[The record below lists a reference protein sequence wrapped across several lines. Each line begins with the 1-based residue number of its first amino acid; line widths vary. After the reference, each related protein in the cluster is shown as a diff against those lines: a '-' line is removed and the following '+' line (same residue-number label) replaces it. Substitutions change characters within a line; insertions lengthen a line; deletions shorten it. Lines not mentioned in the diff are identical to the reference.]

1 MKDLTQG
8 KTGISIF
15 LFALPML
22 LGNVLQQT
30 YNIVD
35 TYIIGQYIGKE
46 ALAAAG
52 ASFPVIFLLVSLV
65 IGVTTGTTIIISQY
79 FGAGNIEKVRQSID
93 TAMIFLFFASLAL
106 SILGLL
112 LSNTIFKILK
122 LPEELIPMATLY
134 FNIYAGSLV
143 FMFGYNATSAIL
155 RGLGDSKTPLFFL
168 LISTILNIGLDLL
181 FVVVFHW
188 GVAGV
193 AFATAISQ
201 GVSFFLS
208 VWYLNKYHQLIRFSI
223 KGISF
228 DRTIFRQSL
237 RIGIPTG
244 IQQTLVALGMLTLV
258 GIVNQFGTNAI
269 AAYTIVGRIDSIASM
284 PAMNFSMALSTFVG
298 QNIGANKIYRIKQG
312 LISTIWM
319 SLVVALAISIIA
331 IFLGEYI
338 VSAFTNEKEVIDI
351 GKSYLTIVGM
361 FYVAFT
367 ALFVFNGLLRGAGDT
382 LIPMFITLISLWVLR
397 IPASWLL
404 SKQFGTV
411 GIWWG
416 IPIAW
421 VVGLIVSFFYY
432 RTGKWKNKSVIHDS
446 HKKH

>member
-112 LSNTIFKILK
+112 LSNTIFRVLK
-122 LPEELIPMATLY
+122 LPDELIPMATLY

-143 FMFGYNATSAIL
+143 LMFGYNVTSAIL

-181 FVVVFHW
+181 FVIVFHW
-188 GVAGV
+188 GIVGV
-193 AFATAISQ
+193 ALATAISQ

-208 VWYLNKYHQLIRFSI
+208 VWYLNKYHQLIRFSF

-319 SLVVALAISIIA
+319 SFIVALIISIIA

-338 VSAFTNEKEVIDI
+338 VSAFTNEKEVIEI

-404 SKQFGTV
+404 SKQLGTD

-421 VVGLIVSFFYY
+421 VVGLIISFFYY
-432 RTGKWKNKSVIHDS
+432 RTGNWKNKSVLHETY
-446 HKKH
+446 KKH

>member
-79 FGAGNIEKVRQSID
+79 FGAGNLEKVRQSID

>member
-79 FGAGNIEKVRQSID
+79 FGAGNLEKVRQSID

-112 LSNTIFKILK
+112 LSNTIFRVLK
-122 LPEELIPMATLY
+122 LPNELIPMATLY

-143 FMFGYNATSAIL
+143 LMFGYNATSAIL

-181 FVVVFHW
+181 FVIVFHW

-193 AFATAISQ
+193 ALATAISQ

-228 DRTIFRQSL
+228 DRTIFRHSL

-298 QNIGANKIYRIKQG
+298 QNIGANKMFRIKQG

-319 SLVVALAISIIA
+319 SLAVALLISLIA
-331 IFLGEYI
+331 IFFGEYI
-338 VSAFTNEKEVIDI
+338 VSAFTNEKEVIEI

-382 LIPMFITLISLWVLR
+382 LIPMFITLISLWALR

-404 SKQFGTV
+404 SKQLGTD

-421 VVGLIVSFFYY
+421 VVGLVVSFFYY
-432 RTGKWKNKSVIHDS
+432 RTGNWKNKSVFRES
-446 HKKH
+446 NKKH

>member
-79 FGAGNIEKVRQSID
+79 FGAGNLEKVRQSID

-112 LSNTIFKILK
+112 LSNTIFRVLK
-122 LPEELIPMATLY
+122 LPNELIPMATLY

-143 FMFGYNATSAIL
+143 LMFGYNATSAIL

-181 FVVVFHW
+181 FVIVFHW

-193 AFATAISQ
+193 ALATAISQ

-228 DRTIFRQSL
+228 DRTIFRHSL

-298 QNIGANKIYRIKQG
+298 QNIGANKMFRIKQG

-319 SLVVALAISIIA
+319 SLAVALLISLIA
-331 IFLGEYI
+331 IFFGEYI
-338 VSAFTNEKEVIDI
+338 VSAFTNEKEVIEI

-382 LIPMFITLISLWVLR
+382 LIPMFITLISLWALR

-404 SKQFGTV
+404 SKQLGTD

-421 VVGLIVSFFYY
+421 VVGLVVSFFYY
-432 RTGKWKNKSVIHDS
+432 RTGNWKNKSVFRDS
-446 HKKH
+446 NKKH

>member
-79 FGAGNIEKVRQSID
+79 FGAGNLEKVRQSID

-112 LSNTIFKILK
+112 LSNTIFRVLK

-143 FMFGYNATSAIL
+143 LMFGYNVTSAIL

-181 FVVVFHW
+181 FVIVFHW
-188 GVAGV
+188 GIVGV
-193 AFATAISQ
+193 ALATAISQ

-208 VWYLNKYHQLIRFSI
+208 VWYLNKYHQLIRFSF

-319 SLVVALAISIIA
+319 SFIVALIISIIA

-338 VSAFTNEKEVIDI
+338 VSAFTNEKEVIEI

-404 SKQFGTV
+404 SKQLGTD

-421 VVGLIVSFFYY
+421 VVGLIISFFYY
-432 RTGKWKNKSVIHDS
+432 RTGNWKNKSVLHETY
-446 HKKH
+446 KKH

>member
-79 FGAGNIEKVRQSID
+79 FGAGNLEKVRQSID

-106 SILGLL
+106 SVLGLL
-112 LSNTIFKILK
+112 LSNTIFRVLK

-181 FVVVFHW
+181 FVIVFHW

-193 AFATAISQ
+193 ALATAISQ

-223 KGISF
+223 TGISF

-298 QNIGANKIYRIKQG
+298 QNIGANKIHRIRQG
-312 LISTIWM
+312 LISTIGM
-319 SLVVALAISIIA
+319 SFVVALIISIIA

-338 VSAFTNEKEVIDI
+338 VSAFTNEKEVIEI

-404 SKQFGTV
+404 SKQMGTN

-421 VVGLIVSFFYY
+421 VVGLVISFFYY
-432 RTGKWKNKSVIHDS
+432 RTGNWKNKSVLHETY
-446 HKKH
+446 KKH